1 MGLTSIL
8 IVQILFLSAANSAVV
23 KRWPSSISPTGPTDP
38 SVAKTCGYWVNDV
51 AKNDQCTDL
60 EEYFDISREELVNW
74 NPSLKEN
81 CRLQIGHSY
90 CVAASELTMRS
101 VYSAEEA
108 SRMDMATVAEAADLP
123 YPTQGGLAANC
134 NAFYKVNK
142 GDSCWSIINNFG
154 NFSIY
159 DFYRWNP
166 SVGHSCEALYPDY
179 YVCIGVQEEET
190 PVATPTNPPGPVLS
204 GTPANCNKYHKVVPG
219 DNCWAIAN
227 QYGISLDQFYLW
239 NPAVK
244 PTSCQSLLPDY
255 YVCVGVAGIPSYRHG
270 DATTDIA
277 TDSST
282 AAVSISWPANA
293 TSNAFQTPQ
302 SPTLEITGVRDSWK
316 PFNSAAGRD

>member
-8 IVQILFLSAANSAVV
+8 IVQILFLGAANSAVV

-51 AKNDQCTDL
+51 AKNDQCADL

-101 VYSAEEA
+101 AYSAEEA
-108 SRMDMATVAEAADLP
+108 SRMDMATVAEAVDLP
-123 YPTQGGLAANC
+123 SPTQGGLAANC

-179 YVCIGVQEEET
+179 YVCIGVQEEEP

-255 YVCVGVAGIPSYRHG
+255 YVCVGVADPPT
-270 DATTDIA
+270 ATA
-277 TDSST
+277 
-282 AAVSISWPANA
+282 
-293 TSNAFQTPQ
+293 TPQ
-302 SPTLEITGVRDSWK
+302 PTSQPTPLPQQSPSPGQPMPHPMLSKLLRVLL
-316 PFNSAAGRD
+316 